1 VFYSNR
7 GGTIFNLF
15 TFDIPTGEVTQLTSF
30 EEDVAHAAFDPEGRY
45 LLYNRYNVETAQW
58 EINALDMTN
67 QTDMLVA
74 TGLTPSWSPDG
85 QWIAFATEG
94 DLADVFVMPARCIYE
109 NSVCDASASARNIT
123 RSPETGER
131 APLWSPDQ
139 TQLVYLRDTSPE
151 PTLTTWDIFRHD
163 LRTGQMANISNTPQD
178 SERQSAW
185 EPVSGL
191 ELVSVDTLMPVVLRV
206 QVSEASV
213 NLRDGPSTNNA
224 VVDQVPNG
232 QTVFA
237 QGVNTDRTW
246 YYITVPDTGE
256 SAWVFA
262 NLVTVVEGDPGN
274 LPVVEGQ

>member
-1 VFYSNR
+1 
-7 GGTIFNLF
+7 
-15 TFDIPTGEVTQLTSF
+15 
-30 EEDVAHAAFDPEGRY
+30 
-45 LLYNRYNVETAQW
+45 
-58 EINALDMTN
+58 
-67 QTDMLVA
+67 
-74 TGLTPSWSPDG
+74 
-85 QWIAFATEG
+85 
-94 DLADVFVMPARCIYE
+94 
-109 NSVCDASASARNIT
+109 
-123 RSPETGER
+123 
-131 APLWSPDQ
+131 
-139 TQLVYLRDTSPE
+139 LVYLRDTSPE